1 MVFMDDQD
9 PKSRSKSLHSIRG
22 LGGGSRIRLN
32 TAKLEDAGWRIVTR
46 ESDQRVH
53 FSFVDPEGRKFKSA
67 KDVER
72 KLEGDG
78 LLHQFLKEERL
89 EVGSQ
94 NTTPSTSK
102 ASKDSDEDFEPP
114 PVKKRYTE
122 GPMKS
127 G

>member
-1 MVFMDDQD
+1 MDDQD

-22 LGGGSRIRLN
+22 LGGSSRICLN
-32 TAKLEDAGWRIVTR
+32 TAKLEDAGWRIVTHKR
-46 ESDQRVH
+46 DKRVH

-67 KDVER
+67 KDVEQ

-78 LLHQFLKEERL
+78 LLHQFLKEDSL

-102 ASKDSDEDFEPP
+102 ASSKDSYEDFEPP
-114 PVKKRYTE
+114 PVKKKIY
-122 GPMKS
+122 
-127 G
+127 

>member
-1 MVFMDDQD
+1 MDDQD

-46 ESDQRVH
+46 ESDKRVY
-53 FSFVDPEGRKFKSA
+53 FCFVDPEGRKFKSA

-78 LLHQFLKEERL
+78 LLHQFLKEK
-89 EVGSQ
+89 GS
-94 NTTPSTSK
+94 
-102 ASKDSDEDFEPP
+102 
-114 PVKKRYTE
+114 
-122 GPMKS
+122 
-127 G
+127 